1 MRFRYRIITYC
12 IISFTLVGFL
22 GIYLNDYA
30 PENKKNEIR
39 KNIIVELIEGPVYI
53 PTKNISEKYNYTPLE
68 LYLSRITRE
77 NAYYYLSTEMGM
89 YRLTS
94 RGKWMAYS
102 VKLCRD
108 VNASFNFNK
117 KECIKSRR

>member
-1 MRFRYRIITYC
+1 MRFRYRIIIYC

-22 GIYLNDYA
+22 GIFLNDYA
-30 PENKKNEIR
+30 PENRKNEIR
-39 KNIIVELIEGPVYI
+39 KNIITELVKGPVYI
-53 PTKNISEKYNYTPLE
+53 APKNISEKYRYSRLE
-68 LYLSRITRE
+68 LYLSRMTRD
-77 NAYYYLSTEMGM
+77 NAYYLLNPEVGM

-108 VNASFNFNK
+108 VNGSFNLNK
-117 KECIKSRR
+117 KECIRSTR